1 MLLFY
6 SGLGGLT
13 VFREIVKQRPDLH
26 YLYLADDAR
35 FPYGALAGDEEI
47 ARVCEVVGAA
57 IAREHPDCV
66 VIACN
71 TASTLVLPHLRAAHA
86 LPFVGTVPAIKPA
99 AALSRTRRIAV
110 LATPGTVRRDY
121 THELIAASRPAAASI
136 SSARRD
142 SQLLPRLSFR
152 GHTSPIMKSRRD
164 RALLSRRRRRR
175 DRCRGARLHALLASQ
190 GAFRETRTLARDL
203 ARPGS
208 GHRASRRIAPC
219 RSPAVAR
226 RFGAVRRQHRLH
238 IGARPRA
245 RACCG
250 AAPICARDGAPVSG
264 RLLTLSTEERLR
276 AGRAGRAGG
285 PNGRLRF

>member
-1 MLLFY
+1 MAESRARVLLFD

-26 YLYLADDAR
+26 DLYLADDAR
-35 FPYGALAGDEEI
+35 FPYGALAGDEVI

-121 THELIAASRPAAASI
+121 THELIASFAARCRVDLVGSARLAALAEAELSGTHVTDYEISPRSRPAFATTAASRPI
-136 SSARRD
+136 SW
-142 SQLLPRLSFR
+142 
-152 GHTSPIMKSRRD
+152 
-164 RALLSRRRRRR
+164 
-175 DRCRGARLHALLASQ
+175 C
-190 GAFRETRTLARDL
+190 
-203 ARPGS
+203 
-208 GHRASRRIAPC
+208 
-219 RSPAVAR
+219 SPAR
-226 RFGAVRRQHRLH
+226 ITRFSR
-238 IGARPRA
+238 
-245 RACCG
+245 C
-250 AAPICARDGAPVSG
+250 VS
-264 RLLTLSTEERLR
+264 
-276 AGRAGRAGG
+276 
-285 PNGRLRF
+285 